1 MSLRW
6 TMIYQIAAMIVGLL
20 LVSGAALW
28 GLNALHQDFGAALK
42 GYEDLRMVFE
52 VASHVATARA
62 LLASSQDNE
71 ARAAD
76 ELQTAA
82 DRFRGFLVEK
92 HRRGQLQIGGKISQL
107 EKQVYGSLTLA
118 LARLRIWLQLRPLEV
133 PSAVQVASLEPVY
146 RDLNNLAGAINMD
159 IAQSQHAAHEKRR
172 ATIAAVETVS
182 GLIVLGAVVLGLIQ
196 YRSVTTP
203 LNRLGRG
210 VRRFATGKFEPRIR
224 PEGYAEF
231 IALAHDLNHMAGEL
245 QGLYQELEEKVEV
258 KSRELVRSERLAS
271 VGFLAAGVA
280 HEINNPLSIITGHA
294 EMSLKQLEA
303 AEKAESAPLPT
314 GDAGLT
320 ATSTALGEAVQT
332 LRIVC
337 EEAFRCKAITEKL
350 LSLSRSRDE
359 GRKPVSLVEV
369 ARNVATMVGGLP
381 AYRDRKLSVSAT
393 PADQLGRWTVMASEA
408 EMKQVM
414 LNLTINAL
422 EAAPPGQGQV
432 NIQVSRNNGWVEL
445 SVADNGR
452 GMSAETLER
461 VFEPFFTAKRG
472 SGAPGT
478 GLGLSISHAIV
489 TNHGGRMSAYSQGVG
504 MGSKFTVQL
513 PAAEEEASLGAGE

>member
-1 MSLRW
+1 
-6 TMIYQIAAMIVGLL
+6 MIYQIAAMIVGLL

-71 ARAAD
+71 SRAAD

-92 HRRGQLQIGGKISQL
+92 QRRGQLQDESRISHL
-107 EKQVYGSLTLA
+107 EKQVYGSLTQA

-133 PSAVQVASLEPVY
+133 PSGVQVASLEPVY
-146 RDLNNLAGAINMD
+146 RDLNNLAGAINTD
-159 IAQSQHAAHEKRR
+159 IARSQHAAHEKRR

-182 GLIVLGAVVLGLIQ
+182 AAIVLGAIVLGLIQ
-196 YRSVTTP
+196 YRSVTSP

-210 VRRFATGKFEPRIR
+210 VRRFATGKFDPHIR

-231 IALAHDLNHMAGEL
+231 IALAHDLNHMAEEL
-245 QGLYQELEEKVEV
+245 QELYQKLEQKVAA

-280 HEINNPLSIITGHA
+280 HEINNPLSIITGYA
-294 EMSLKQLEA
+294 EMSLKRLEA
-303 AEKAESAPLPT
+303 DPSPEAAA
-314 GDAGLT
+314 DAVG
-320 ATSTALGEAVQT
+320 T
-332 LRIVC
+332 LRVVC
-337 EEAFRCKAITEKL
+337 EEAFRCKQITEKL
-350 LSLSRSRDE
+350 LSLSRSREE

-369 ARNVATMVGGLP
+369 ARSVASMVGGLP
-381 AYRDRKLSVSAT
+381 AYRDRKLNITTA
-393 PADQLGRWTVMASEA
+393 PPEALGQWMVVASEA

-422 EAAPPGQGQV
+422 EAAPPEGGQV
-432 NIQVSRNNGWVEL
+432 GINVARNNGWVEL
-445 SVADNGR
+445 SVVDNGR
-452 GMSAETLER
+452 GMSHDTLER

-472 SGAPGT
+472 TSAPGT

-489 TNHGGRMSAYSQGVG
+489 TNHGGRMEAHSDGPG
-504 MGSKFTVQL
+504 KGSRFVVQL
-513 PAAEEEASLGAGE
+513 PATGGAESSGTRD